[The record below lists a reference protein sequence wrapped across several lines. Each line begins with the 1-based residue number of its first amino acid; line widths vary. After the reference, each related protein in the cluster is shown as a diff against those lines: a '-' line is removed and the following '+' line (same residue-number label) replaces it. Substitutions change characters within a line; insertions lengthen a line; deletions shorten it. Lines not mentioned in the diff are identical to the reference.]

1 MSSQGMLYTGLHPES
16 SVVAGKLPVT
26 AAMIS
31 IEQQSSP
38 GLMSAQRT
46 LLAGGTS
53 AADMPSMTPSAPYRP
68 LVCLVMPVQSGTI
81 RC

>member
-1 MSSQGMLYTGLHPES
+1 MGLHPAS
-16 SVVAGKLPVT
+16 SGFAGKLPVT

-38 GLMSAQRT
+38 GLLSAQRA

-53 AADMPSMTPSAPYRP
+53 AADMPSVTPSAPYRP
-68 LVCLVMPVQSGTI
+68 LVCLVMPV
-81 RC
+81 